1 MSPGPGRP
9 GLTRTLRKW
18 GPFSALMAAVVLLGV
33 LVVVDDPA
41 PAASPGR
48 EPGRPAEGV
57 DADRI
62 GAPAP
67 VGRMPPTHA
76 EASEAGTASDYDW
89 GGTCDTDRGTVELP
103 SVRAAPCVPAFE
115 GDNGGATYP
124 GVTGEAV
131 RIVWYDASEAGGLD
145 SLLSSAGLSDTPEQ
159 QFETILDWVELL
171 SSVSETYGREVE
183 VVRYVASGGLD
194 DAVAAQSDAERIAS
208 EIEPFA
214 VLGGPPSDG
223 GAFAGELARNGI
235 ICLAARSA
243 CPSACSTSALQLGD
257 RTGHLPVRGGAHRLD
272 DAGEDNAGL
281 EGTAEFAGDAEL
293 RSSQRRFGVVHFDQD
308 PPVMTSCPDSRGW
321 PEDFTVETYL
331 LDFATMPR
339 VGSEIMA
346 KMKAAGVTTV
356 IFAGDPLM
364 PVYLTSAAEA
374 IDYRPEWIFT
384 GTVLTD
390 TNAFGRMYD
399 QAQMAHAFGVS
410 QTGVPVAPEAGGA
423 LNLYRWYFGADSYPP
438 ARASYEVLLA
448 NLPRLFTGIQLAGP
462 DLTPETFERPVP
474 GAPSGG
480 DPVSPQQSNGHW
492 GFFENTDYNGTDDLA
507 EIWWDVDAE
516 GPDET
521 GREGRGM
528 WRYARGGA
536 GSPPTSRPIRPPS
549 NARGTVTRFEELPPE
564 LAPPDYPPPPGSP
577 AASQ

>member
-1 MSPGPGRP
+1 
-9 GLTRTLRKW
+9 
-18 GPFSALMAAVVLLGV
+18 
-33 LVVVDDPA
+33 
-41 PAASPGR
+41 
-48 EPGRPAEGV
+48 
-57 DADRI
+57 
-62 GAPAP
+62 
-67 VGRMPPTHA
+67 MPPTHA

-235 ICLAARSA
+235 ICLGCALGMPECRVLDNAPYNWGTEPA
-243 CPSACSTSALQLGD
+243 TSQFVAGL
-257 RTGHLPVRGGAHRLD
+257 TAWMTP
-272 DAGEDNAGL
+272 GEDNAGL
-281 EGTAEFAGDAEL
+281 EGPAEFAGDAEL

-331 LDFATMPR
+331 LDFATMPQ

-462 DLTPETFERPVP
+462 DLTPETFERALFRVP
-474 GAPSGG
+474 PSGG

-536 GSPPTSRPIRPPS
+536 RFTPDEPPDPAPFERE
-549 NARGTVTRFEELPPE
+549 GTVTRFEELPPE